1 MHRIAPVTVVAAA
14 VVAAVLALAA
24 PALAQLGP
32 LPVVPEV
39 TDFRIGKVQMSA
51 LRDAAANAPNDAKV
65 FGVDAGV
72 AAVDKVLTEAGAPA
86 GQISLSVN
94 VLLVRL
100 PGHLVLVDTGY
111 GGPRGIMLASLA
123 KAGVAPDAITDVL
136 ISHGHG
142 DHVGG
147 LVGADGKPV
156 FTKARVHMAA
166 AEWAAIQ
173 AAPANAKLV
182 SGIKDQ
188 VKPFAPGVVLVPG
201 VTAVDLHG
209 HTPGHSGY
217 QIASGKAKLL
227 AIGDSAHS
235 YIVSLARP
243 DWVMGYDKDA
253 VVGAQARRA
262 VLTRLADGGETV
274 FSPHFPY
281 PGVGKVVRA
290 GDGFKW
296 QPGLP
301 R

>member
-1 MHRIAPVTVVAAA
+1 MRAFALFAAFA
-14 VVAAVLALAA
+14 IAA

-32 LPVVPEV
+32 LPVVPET
-39 TDFRIGKVQMSA
+39 TDFRLGKLPMTA

-72 AAVDKVLTEAGAPA
+72 AAVDKVLTAAGAPA

-94 VLLVRL
+94 VLLVRT
-100 PGHLVLVDTGY
+100 PGHVVLVDTGY
-111 GGPRGIMLASLA
+111 GAPRGILLASLA
-123 KAGVAPDAITDVL
+123 KAGVAPADITDIL

-147 LVGADGKPV
+147 LVDAAGAPV
-156 FTKARVHMAA
+156 FAKAIVHMSAP
-166 AEWAAIQ
+166 EWTAIK

-182 SGIKDQ
+182 AGIGSQ
-188 VKPFAPGVVLVPG
+188 VLAFAPGAKLLPG
-201 VTAVDLHG
+201 IASVDLHG

-217 QIASGKAKLL
+217 EITSGRGKLL

-243 DWVMGYDKDA
+243 GWVMGYDKDA
-253 VVGAQARRA
+253 SVGAANRQA
-262 VLTRLADGGETV
+262 LFTRLAASGETV

-281 PGVGKVVRA
+281 PGVGHVVRA
-290 GDGFKW
+290 GDGFAW

-301 R
+301 K